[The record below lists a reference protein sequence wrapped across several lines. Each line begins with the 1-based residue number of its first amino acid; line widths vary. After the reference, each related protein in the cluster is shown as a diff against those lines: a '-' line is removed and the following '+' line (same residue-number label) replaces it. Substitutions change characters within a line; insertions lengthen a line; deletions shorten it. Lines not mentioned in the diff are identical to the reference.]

1 MKICICG
8 GGNLGH
14 VCAGFLAN
22 RGHKVSILTTKPQ
35 LWGKSLEIIAP
46 DGNFVGQLAS
56 VSSDPNE
63 VIPQAEIVLVCLP
76 GFAIHDELE
85 KIKPHLSKIQS
96 LVLLYQVQDSSS
108 KHSKFCHQTL
118 QSSDFSECPSSHEL

>member
-22 RGHKVSILTTKPQ
+22 RGYQVSILTTKPER
-35 LWGKSLEIIAP
+35 WNSELEIVAP
-46 DGNFVGQLAS
+46 DGVFTGKLTLISSNPEVLIPLA
-56 VSSDPNE
+56 E
-63 VIPQAEIVLVCLP
+63 MVLFCVP

-85 KIKPHLSKIQS
+85 KIKPHLSDKAI
-96 LVLLYQVQDSSS
+96 VGTVEY
-108 KHSKFCHQTL
+108 
-118 QSSDFSECPSSHEL
+118 